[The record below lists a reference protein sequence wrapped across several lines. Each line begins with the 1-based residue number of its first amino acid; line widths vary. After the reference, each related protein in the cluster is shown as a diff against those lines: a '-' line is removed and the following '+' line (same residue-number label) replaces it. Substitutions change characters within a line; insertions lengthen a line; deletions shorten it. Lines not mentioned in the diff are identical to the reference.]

1 MLLRCYGYLN
11 EQLNL
16 LRRNVAHC
24 LDISSMHQGALPSR
38 HGPDSDYVVCFVLYV
53 CIYLCIFENPKVLP
67 NFNIEHLTEI

>member
-1 MLLRCYGYLN
+1 
-11 EQLNL
+11 
-16 LRRNVAHC
+16 
-24 LDISSMHQGALPSR
+24 MHQGALPSR